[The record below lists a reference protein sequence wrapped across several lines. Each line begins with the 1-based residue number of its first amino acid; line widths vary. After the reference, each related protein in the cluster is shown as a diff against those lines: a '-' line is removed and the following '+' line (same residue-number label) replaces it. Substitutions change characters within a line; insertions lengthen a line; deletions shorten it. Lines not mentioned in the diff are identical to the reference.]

1 MFCIRRALYRGV
13 FQIKDKMNKL
23 SVIRKKKI
31 LGVLLAM
38 AIVAVCVVAF
48 VMISNVLMVKIQ
60 GKKIVSEADAG
71 KIDAECIMILG
82 AGVRGNSP
90 SPMLRDR
97 LDKGISLYE
106 QGAAPKII
114 VSGDHGTVQYDEVNV
129 MKKYL
134 IEAGIPDSD
143 IFMDHAGFST
153 YDSVVRAK
161 KVFGVSRM
169 IVVTQEY
176 HLYRALYICGK
187 NDIDAVGVSADT
199 VKYYGQTYR
208 DIREYLARE
217 KDIFTCL
224 FHMKP
229 KYLGEPIDI
238 SGDGNVTNDE

>member
-1 MFCIRRALYRGV
+1 MISMG
-13 FQIKDKMNKL
+13 
-23 SVIRKKKI
+23 VIRKKKI
-31 LGVLLAM
+31 LTVLLA
-38 AIVAVCVVAF
+38 VVVFAVCVVAF
-48 VMISNVLMVKIQ
+48 VVISNVLMVKIQ
-60 GKKIVSEADAG
+60 GKKIVTEADAG
-71 KIDAECIMILG
+71 KINAECIMILG
-82 AGVRGNSP
+82 AGVRGENP

-97 LDKGISLYE
+97 LDKGIGLYE

-114 VSGDHGTVQYDEVNV
+114 VSGDHGTDQYDEVNV

-176 HLYRALYICGK
+176 HLHRALYICGQ
-187 NDIDAVGVSADT
+187 NNIDAVGVSADT

-208 DIREYLARE
+208 DIREFLARD

-224 FHMKP
+224 FRIKP
-229 KYLGEPIDI
+229 KYLGEAIDI
-238 SGDGNVTNDE
+238 TGDGNVTND